1 MHALTG
7 ASIAGVTV
15 CLAMG
20 IATSGASAQDALK
33 AAALQHV
40 IQNSQHDIVVIDT
53 NLKVVADTIAA
64 NVGTV
69 FAEDAGKE
77 VAQTIKDGQPRT
89 FVEKGKDYP
98 QGLRQRVFAIKDGT
112 GKIVGAVVVSAD
124 LIKR

>member
-1 MHALTG
+1 MHALTR

-20 IATSGASAQDALK
+20 IATSGASAQDVLK

-77 VAQTIKDGQPRT
+77 VGQPRT